1 MSSRA
6 ARHQGG
12 DRISAP
18 APDDAA
24 APDDVTAPEDVTGAP
39 VAEAAQ
45 AAGTTAGKGTHDG
58 AGARPGWRRAASGVL
73 TVLAGLLVLAVLV
86 GPDRADRL
94 TPGTFLRLPLEGL
107 LGLALLLALPPR
119 GRRVAALVAGPLLG
133 LLAVLKVADLGFQ
146 TTLARPFDLV
156 LDWALLDDAYGF
168 VTDAAGR
175 AGAIGAA
182 LGAALLAA
190 ALLVSMTVAVRRVS
204 RVVAEHDRAATRA
217 VAALTVLWVA
227 CAAFGVPLADSGTSS
242 LVAAH
247 AAQVRERLRDR
258 GTFATEIVADPFR
271 DTPGDRLLTG
281 LGGKDVVLTFVES
294 YGRSAIEDPGLA
306 SEVNPVLDAGYG
318 RLRAQG
324 YAARSGFLTSPT
336 AGGGSW
342 LAHDTLLSGLWI
354 DNEQR
359 HRALLASDRLT
370 LNGAFRRAGWRT
382 VGVMPAATQPW
393 PEGVFFGYDRYYDCA
408 ALGYRGTKF
417 AYAPMPDQ
425 YTLAHFQRTERAEAD
440 RPPVMAEIPLISS
453 HSPWTAVPRLVGWDD
468 VGDGSLF
475 AHATARI
482 ESPPDA
488 ARAGY
493 RRAVAYSLAT
503 LISYVET
510 YGDENLV
517 LVFLGDHQPAPVVTG
532 PDASRDVPI
541 TIVARDPA
549 VLDRIT
555 GWGWQDGLRPGSA
568 APVWPMSTFR
578 DRFLTAFGSTPGTVG
593 TDPGR

>member
-6 ARHQGG
+6 SRRRID
-12 DRISAP
+12 DRVSEP
-18 APDDAA
+18 ATA
-24 APDDVTAPEDVTGAP
+24 APGEGVTAATVPDAKSFP
-39 VAEAAQ
+39 
-45 AAGTTAGKGTHDG
+45 AGKGAPDG
-58 AGARPGWRRAASGVL
+58 GVAARPLWRRIASGAL
-73 TVLAGLLVLAVLV
+73 TGLAALLLFAVLV

-94 TPGTFLRLPLEGL
+94 TVGTFLRIPLEGL

-133 LLAVLKVADLGFQ
+133 ALAVLKVADLGFH

-156 LDWALLDDAYGF
+156 LDWSLLDDAFGF
-168 VTDAAGR
+168 VSEAAGR

-182 LGAALLAA
+182 VGAALLAA
-190 ALLVSMTVAVRRVS
+190 ALLVSMTVAVRRVA
-204 RVVAEHDRAATRA
+204 RAVAGHDRAATRA
-217 VAALTVLWVA
+217 VAVLTVLWVA
-227 CAAFGVPLADSGTSS
+227 CAAFGVPVADSGTST
-242 LVAAH
+242 LVGAH

-258 GTFATEIVADPFR
+258 GAFATEIVADPFQ
-271 DTPGDRLLTG
+271 DAPGDQLLTG
-281 LGGKDVVLTFVES
+281 LRGKDVVLTFVES

-306 SEVNPVLDAGYG
+306 SEVTPVLDAGYD

-370 LNGAFRRAGWRT
+370 LNGAFRRADWRT
-382 VGVMPAATQPW
+382 VGVLPAATEPW

-453 HSPWTAVPRLVGWDD
+453 HSPWTAVPRLVGWDE
-468 VGDGSLF
+468 VGDGSIF
-475 AHATARI
+475 ARAANRI
-482 ESPPDA
+482 ESAPDE
-488 ARAGY
+488 ARTGY
-493 RRAVAYSLAT
+493 RRAIAYSLAT

-510 YGDENLV
+510 YGDEDLV

-532 PDASRDVPI
+532 PDAGRDVPI

-549 VLDRIT
+549 VLDRIAD
-555 GWGWQDGLRPGSA
+555 WGWQDGLRPGPD
-568 APVWPMSTFR
+568 APVWPMNAFR
-578 DRFLTAFGSTPGTVG
+578 DRFLTAFGSTPGAALAH
-593 TDPGR
+593 PGR